1 MLKCWQ
7 VTLRAKSHKSFTPSS
22 PGNTLAKDKKVAAMP
37 KDVLL
42 VSVHALCW
50 RLATFTLCCGF
61 TFTFASCSLAPP
73 FLSLNA
79 SKIRIHTSII
89 IDGEGVIFPHNS
101 NAHILVGQINLIG
114 QGVPQCPQA
123 VLHHPLQ
130 PSPPNVIP
138 LHLRQLLFGP
148 SPS

>member
-50 RLATFTLCCGF
+50 RLPTFTLCCAF
-61 TFTFASCSLAPP
+61 TFTLASCSLAPNELRFVLIKFFQVRPIQFNSAINMGFIQFLASSPP

-101 NAHILVGQINLIG
+101 NAHILVG
-114 QGVPQCPQA
+114 
-123 VLHHPLQ
+123 
-130 PSPPNVIP
+130 
-138 LHLRQLLFGP
+138 
-148 SPS
+148 